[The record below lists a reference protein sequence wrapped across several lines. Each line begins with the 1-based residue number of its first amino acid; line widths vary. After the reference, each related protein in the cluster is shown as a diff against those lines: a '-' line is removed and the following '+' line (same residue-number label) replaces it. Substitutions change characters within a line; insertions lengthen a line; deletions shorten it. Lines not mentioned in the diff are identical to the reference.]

1 MSLQQAPAAMAG
13 GSTHA
18 APCPLTLTDAA
29 IARLHELREAEGN
42 PALKLRVFVS
52 GGGCSG
58 FQYGFA
64 FEEAAGEDDL
74 EFITAEI
81 AILVDSL
88 SLDYLTG
95 ASIDYVEDLEG
106 ARFVIENPNATSTCG
121 CGNSFT
127 V

>member
-1 MSLQQAPAAMAG
+1 MNTQQESVAMSV
-13 GSTHA
+13 
-18 APCPLTLTDAA
+18 PLDAVGTGPLSLSDAA
-29 IARLHELREAEGN
+29 IARLRELHAAEDN

-64 FEEAAGEDDL
+64 FEESAGDDDL
-74 EFITAEI
+74 EFSISGI
-81 AILVDSL
+81 AVLLDSM
-88 SLDYLTG
+88 SLGYLAG
-95 ASIDYVEDLEG
+95 ASIDFVEDLEG